1 MPDDNGRLRNIEE
14 WIRDLNTKSDLI
26 LEKMTTLAPLSKVE
40 QIEKRT
46 RLLEVKQAGVAAGMT
61 AAGLWIRSLFT

>member
-14 WIRDLNTKSDLI
+14 WIRTLDSKSDLI
-26 LEKMTTLAPLSKVE
+26 LERMTTLAPLSKVE

-46 RLLEVKQAGVAAGMT
+46 RHLEVKVAGIAAGAT
-61 AAGLWIRSLFT
+61 TVGLYLKSLFT